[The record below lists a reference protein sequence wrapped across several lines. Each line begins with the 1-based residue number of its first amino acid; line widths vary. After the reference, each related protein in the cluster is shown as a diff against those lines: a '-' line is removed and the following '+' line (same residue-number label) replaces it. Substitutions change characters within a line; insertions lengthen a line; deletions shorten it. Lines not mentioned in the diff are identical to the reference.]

1 MKDKH
6 FLKEKQGALGNQLSK
21 IVIDKFKKHE
31 NSIKSA
37 EKLVQQQ
44 FVEHLD
50 IFDDLQNMILSDK
63 TLTQLIDKKDLIV
76 EPLTSESV
84 QPGSIDCR
92 LGNHCL
98 LIKKN
103 QNEIFQGLT
112 TCYYICF

>member
-1 MKDKH
+1 MKFCKAYFTKLTSIRENAPILPNIVFKQ

-63 TLTQLIDKKDLIV
+63 DSKQ
-76 EPLTSESV
+76 
-84 QPGSIDCR
+84 GSSND
-92 LGNHCL
+92 NS
-98 LIKKN
+98 
-103 QNEIFQGLT
+103 T
-112 TCYYICF
+112 